1 MASAGAA
8 ARPNISAPETMD
20 SSDDVY
26 DLLVIGGGTAGL
38 VCAAGAAS
46 LGARTAL
53 VERDRLGGECLWT
66 GCVPSKA
73 LVSSGRLASE
83 MQRASDFGLPAAGDP
98 VDPARDGGTVLDSV
112 RTARGR
118 IQPHDDPDR
127 FREMG
132 VDVWE
137 GEPARFLSD
146 HEVVVGDRRLGGRKI
161 VIATG
166 SRPRIPPVPG
176 LEEAGF
182 FTHETAFDR
191 DSIPGSVVILGA
203 GAVGVEFAQ
212 AYSRLGVEVTLVEM
226 APRVLPAEDEEV
238 SAAVESI
245 LEDEGVR
252 VLTSARAVE
261 ARAAGEGRRELVVTD
276 GRDEQSEPAP
286 DDERRPVAADEIF
299 VAAGR
304 RPNLDG
310 LGLDRIG
317 VEAGEEGIIVDD
329 RLRTTRSHIY
339 AAGDVVGGY
348 QFTHVADH
356 EARTVVRNAL
366 FPFSSKVDYSVIP
379 WAVFSD
385 PEVARVGLTESEARE
400 EHGDDVGVYRYD
412 VSHLDRAITERSARG
427 MVKLIGDGGGRLLG
441 GHVVAPSAGTM
452 IVELALAMREGTT
465 IGELSDLVHPYP
477 TMSEGIR
484 RAANEYSRSRL
495 TPTVRSW
502 LDRWF
507 RLARK
512 LGL

>member
-1 MASAGAA
+1 MNTSD
-8 ARPNISAPETMD
+8 AP
-20 SSDDVY
+20 Y

-53 VERDRLGGECLWT
+53 VERNRLGGECLWT

-73 LVSSGRLASE
+73 LVSSARLAAE
-83 MQRASDFGLPAAGDP
+83 MRRAADFGLRGGGNPADP
-98 VDPARDGGTVLDSV
+98 GRDGDRILESV
-112 RTARGR
+112 RSARAE
-118 IQPHDDPDR
+118 IQPHDDPER
-127 FREMG
+127 FRDMG
-132 VDVWE
+132 VEVLE
-137 GEPARFLSD
+137 GRRARFVSE
-146 HEVVVGDRRLGGRKI
+146 HVVEAGDRRLRGRKI
-161 VIATG
+161 VVATG
-166 SRPRIPPVPG
+166 SRPRVPPVRG
-176 LEEAGF
+176 LEEAGY

-203 GAVGVEFAQ
+203 GAIGVEFSQ
-212 AYSRLGVEVTLVEM
+212 AYRRLGVDVTLVEM
-226 APRVLPAEDEEV
+226 APRVLPLEDAEISALVEEV
-238 SAAVESI
+238 
-245 LEDEGVR
+245 LEDDGVR

-261 ARAAGEGRRELVVTD
+261 ARTAGRDGGTRRELVLERD
-276 GRDEQSEPAP
+276 GDEGDGGPEL
-286 DDERRPVAADEIF
+286 VAGEELF
-299 VAAGR
+299 VATGR
-304 RPNLDG
+304 RPNVDG
-310 LGLDRIG
+310 LELDRVG
-317 VEAGEEGIIVDD
+317 VEVDESGVVVDD
-329 RLRTTRSHIY
+329 RLRTSRSHVY
-339 AAGDVVGGY
+339 AAGDVIGGY

-366 FPFSSKVDYSVIP
+366 FPFSSKVDYSVVP

-385 PEVARVGLTESEARE
+385 PEVARVGLTEAEARE

-412 VSHLDRAITERSARG
+412 VSELDRAITERSARG

-441 GHVVAPSAGTM
+441 GHVLAPSAGTM
-452 IVELALAMREGTT
+452 IVELALAMRQGTT
-465 IGELSDLVHPYP
+465 IGELADLVHPYP

-495 TPTVRSW
+495 TPTVHRW

>member
-1 MASAGAA
+1 MKTSD
-8 ARPNISAPETMD
+8 AP
-20 SSDDVY
+20 Y

-73 LVSSGRLASE
+73 LVSSARLAAE
-83 MQRASDFGLPAAGDP
+83 MRRAADFGLPEAGEPAAHP
-98 VDPARDGGTVLDSV
+98 ERDGPRVLESV
-112 RTARGR
+112 RSARAE
-118 IQPHDDPDR
+118 IQPHDDPER

-132 VDVWE
+132 VDVLE
-137 GEPARFLSD
+137 GHEARFVSE
-146 HEVVVGDRRLGGRKI
+146 HEVEAGDRRLRGRKI
-161 VIATG
+161 VVATG
-166 SRPRIPPVPG
+166 SRPRVPPVRG
-176 LEEAGF
+176 LEEAGY

-203 GAVGVEFAQ
+203 GAIGVEFAQ
-212 AYSRLGVEVTLVEM
+212 AYRRLGVDVTLVEM
-226 APRVLPAEDEEV
+226 APRVLPVEDAEV
-238 SAAVESI
+238 SALVEEI
-245 LEDEGVR
+245 LDDEGVR

-261 ARAAGEGRRELVVTD
+261 ARPAAGDGGTGREVVLERAGGSGDGGREAV
-276 GRDEQSEPAP
+276 G
-286 DDERRPVAADEIF
+286 ADELF
-299 VAAGR
+299 VATGR
-304 RPNLDG
+304 LPNVEG
-310 LGLDRIG
+310 LELERAG
-317 VEAGEEGIIVDD
+317 VETAEEGVVVDD

-339 AAGDVVGGY
+339 AAGDVIGGY

-366 FPFSSKVDYSVIP
+366 FPFSSKVDYSAVP

-412 VSHLDRAITERSARG
+412 VSELDRAITERSARG
-427 MVKLIGDGGGRLLG
+427 LVKLIGDGGGRLLG

-452 IVELALAMREGTT
+452 IVELALAMRQGTT
-465 IGELSDLVHPYP
+465 IGELADLVHPYP

>member
-1 MASAGAA
+1 
-8 ARPNISAPETMD
+8 MD
-20 SSDDVY
+20 STEESY

-38 VCAAGAAS
+38 VCAAGASS

-73 LVSSGRLASE
+73 LVSSGRLAAE
-83 MQRASDFGLPAAGDP
+83 MRRAADFGLRAPAAPADP
-98 VDPARDGGTVLDSV
+98 GRDGASVLESV
-112 RTARGR
+112 RGARSEV
-118 IQPHDDPDR
+118 QPHDDPER

-132 VDVWE
+132 VDVME
-137 GEPARFLSD
+137 GREARFVSE
-146 HEVVVGDRRLGGRKI
+146 HEVDAGGRRLRGRKI

-166 SRPRIPPVPG
+166 SRPLIPPISG
-176 LEEAGF
+176 LGETGY

-191 DSIPGSVVILGA
+191 EDVPGSVIVLGA

-212 AYSRLGVEVTLVEM
+212 VYRRLGVEVTLVEM

-238 SAAVESI
+238 AALVREL

-261 ARAAGEGRRELVVTD
+261 ARPSDGRRVVVVEGGDAAPGSEPGRGGAPDGEADGGRPGTD
-276 GRDEQSEPAP
+276 GHRTL
-286 DDERRPVAADEIF
+286 AAEEIF
-299 VAAGR
+299 VATGR
-304 RPNLDG
+304 RPNVEG
-310 LGLDRIG
+310 LALERAG
-317 VEAGEEGIIVDD
+317 VVADEGGVAVDD
-329 RLRTTRSHIY
+329 RLRTSRPHVF
-339 AAGDVVGGY
+339 AAGDVIGGY

-366 FPFSSKVDYSVIP
+366 FPFSSAVDYSVIP

-385 PEVARVGLTESEARE
+385 PELARVGLTESEARE

-412 VSHLDRAITERSARG
+412 VSELDRAITERSARG
-427 MVKLIGDGGGRLLG
+427 LVKLVGDGGGRLLG
-441 GHVVAPSAGTM
+441 GHVVAPGAGTM

-484 RAANEYSRSRL
+484 RAAQEYSRSRL
-495 TPTVRSW
+495 TPTVRTW

-512 LGL
+512 VGL